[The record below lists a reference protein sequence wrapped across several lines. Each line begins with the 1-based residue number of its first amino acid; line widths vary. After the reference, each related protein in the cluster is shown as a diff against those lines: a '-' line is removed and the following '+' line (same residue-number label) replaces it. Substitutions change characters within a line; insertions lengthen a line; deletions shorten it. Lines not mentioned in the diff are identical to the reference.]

1 MDTVGV
7 HSFIVVTRERSIS
20 RAAQALHV
28 TQPTLSARLR
38 KLEDDLGVT
47 LLERSW
53 DGIRLTT
60 EGRFFLSYSLQ
71 LFQELEESATLLRK
85 RDSHEA
91 DGPIEAVTNARR
103 LRIGVE
109 SFLYPALTR
118 SMIEGVQQ
126 VAPEAECRF
135 VDKTSDLLLNLIDC
149 DGLDLCVR
157 YRGAEKPHLI
167 SRELF
172 EDRFVLLY
180 PKEGFEPIG
189 EDMTGVS
196 QLLDKPFVLFDKT
209 SLLVFREIT
218 QPAFMRL
225 FGTVPERFHI
235 VNDVDVTLDIVARGF
250 GYTFLPVVS
259 ILQLL
264 DEPLPFRVVLMD
276 LDLLRLPLYLTYST
290 AAGGSLHPIGDLA
303 DAVYSRLRSR
313 LDTLYPK
320 LAAASAGG

>member
-135 VDKTSDLLLNLIDC
+135 VDEFCANRFISPRWRLQK
-149 DGLDLCVR
+149 
-157 YRGAEKPHLI
+157 RGMAH
-167 SRELF
+167 
-172 EDRFVLLY
+172 
-180 PKEGFEPIG
+180 
-189 EDMTGVS
+189 
-196 QLLDKPFVLFDKT
+196 
-209 SLLVFREIT
+209 
-218 QPAFMRL
+218 A
-225 FGTVPERFHI
+225 
-235 VNDVDVTLDIVARGF
+235 
-250 GYTFLPVVS
+250 
-259 ILQLL
+259 
-264 DEPLPFRVVLMD
+264 
-276 LDLLRLPLYLTYST
+276 
-290 AAGGSLHPIGDLA
+290 LA
-303 DAVYSRLRSR
+303 DRLVAEQIECVSGAGEWRCAPGCRR
-313 LDTLYPK
+313 L
-320 LAAASAGG
+320 